1 MVQFPYECWQGE
13 TQEELTFQFKSE
25 GREKSQCLNSKE
37 VRQTENLIFISLL
50 VLFRHLMRST
60 HIREEE

>member
-13 TQEELTFQFKSE
+13 TQEELIFQFKSE

-37 VRQTENLIFISLL
+37 VRKTENLIFISL